1 MHIKHITKT
10 VAALVI
16 AALVFSACT
25 MAVSE
30 TEKIFDAQMPE
41 VTDSTASFSYKIG
54 APLPPLSVTATVTDG
69 GTLTYQWYEYDFEQ
83 GIGIP
88 KDNANADKST
98 FNPPGITVEKQGRP
112 YRYYVEITNTNQAA
126 TGRKQKAATVNI
138 DISAYD
144 PNNAQMPRITRQ
156 PSDGGSRLSPRMA
169 ILVSI
174 STEVDDDGVISYQW
188 YKAKGNVAE
197 NGTPVENATSS
208 ALSLGRELFDT
219 DPVEAEGVYYFFAVA
234 TNTNIKVT
242 GRRETQVI
250 SDVAVVTVTRSPD
263 ADEPIITL
271 QPQGKI
277 LFIGDTVPA
286 TDTVSVTADSEDG
299 GDLSYQWYR
308 NTENANTGGTA
319 ISGATDAS
327 YALSASVSTG
337 QAGSYYFY
345 VVITN
350 TNDAA
355 LKNKTKSITSAA
367 AKITVQNASIPTAA
381 GVDLAVQFDKKYQY
395 VRGFGGMDVAWA
407 NFPTYSMED
416 YENMFNPERL
426 GYNLLR
432 IMVPPNYTDINR
444 TMEELLANK
453 ISGSM
458 DRSNYYEFV
467 KLVNNYGGYVL
478 ASPWTPP
485 AAWKTNNS
493 VNGGGTLRTANY
505 QDFADYLR
513 TYCQIMADHGAPI
526 YAVALQNEPTW
537 VAGYDGCEYTPQEN
551 RDWFL
556 RVGHFTTRNN
566 KGDYAPVPGYGG
578 GKAQDFVRTMGGESH
593 NEIALF
599 HEPAMRN
606 QTSRNAIDI
615 IGAHIY
621 GAGPRHYSNAT
632 LTDTAGNGEWA
643 PTGAWSPSTWRPKV
657 EGGTGTGDT
666 DAKEIWMTEHNINGG
681 NSQAYILDSSWNYV
695 WNFMND
701 VDLVIRHNQENAFIW
716 WSSKRF
722 YSMIGD
728 GSYSTTDGAI
738 LPRGY
743 GLSHY
748 ARFAKET
755 GMIGV
760 QASGYLAD
768 DLTKVSV
775 TNINNTSYTNTDT
788 SAKITAYVSLRD
800 GLDWRKQRG
809 NITLDDITAISLV
822 MYTPTKSDGTD
833 GYDLGNVKVKLPDG
847 FIIRDAVLMRSTSNV
862 KQQMETVPIN
872 PDRNTAYINL
882 PRSNIVSV
890 RFTKQ

>member
-1 MHIKHITKT
+1 MYIKHIART
-10 VAALVI
+10 AAAFLI
-16 AALVFSACT
+16 AAFVLSACEV
-25 MAVSE
+25 AVSK
-30 TEKIFDAQMPE
+30 TEDIFDAQMPE
-41 VTDSTASFSYKIG
+41 VSASTASFSYKIG
-54 APLPPLSVTATVTDG
+54 DPLPSLSVTANVTDG
-69 GTLTYQWYEYDFEQ
+69 GTLTYQWYNYDFEQ

-88 KDNANADKST
+88 QDNGKEST
-98 FNPPGITVEKQGRP
+98 FTPPDITAEKLGRP
-112 YRYYVEITNTNQAA
+112 YRYYVEIINTNNGA
-126 TGRKQKAATVNI
+126 TGRKQKAASVNI

-156 PSDGGSRLSPRMA
+156 PVDGGSRLSPRMA

-174 STEVDDDGVISYQW
+174 SAEVDDDGVITYQW

-197 NGTPVENATSS
+197 HGTPVENATSS
-208 ALSLGRELFDT
+208 ALNLGRDIFDN
-219 DPVEAEGVYYFFAVA
+219 DPMQAEGVYYFFAVA
-234 TNTNIKVT
+234 TNTNLKVT

-250 SDVAVVTVTRSPD
+250 SDVSVVTVTRSPD
-263 ADEPIITL
+263 ADEPIITVH
-271 QPQGKI
+271 PKGKI
-277 LFIGDTVPA
+277 LFIDDTVTA
-286 TDTVSVTADSEDG
+286 ADTVSVTADSEDG
-299 GDLSYQWYR
+299 GNLSYQWYQ
-308 NTENANTGGTA
+308 NTEDSNAGGTA
-319 ISGATDAS
+319 INGATDSSYGLSGNVTTGAS
-327 YALSASVSTG
+327 GRYF
-337 QAGSYYFY
+337 FY

-350 TNDAA
+350 TNDSAVE
-355 LKNKTKSITSAA
+355 NKTRSIASGVARV
-367 AKITVQNASIPTAA
+367 TVQSSSVPSAPGI
-381 GVDLAVQFDKKYQY
+381 DLAVQFDTKYQY
-395 VRGFGGMDVAWA
+395 VRGFGGMDVVWG
-407 NFPTYSMED
+407 NFPSYTMED
-416 YENMFNPERL
+416 YENMYNPDKL
-426 GYNLLR
+426 GYNILR
-432 IMVPPNYTDINR
+432 IMVPANYTDINR

-453 ISGSM
+453 IAGSM

-467 KLVNNYGGYVL
+467 KVVNNYGGYVL

-493 VNGGGTLRTANY
+493 VNGGGTLRVGNY

-526 YAVALQNEPTW
+526 YAVSLQNEPTW
-537 VAGYDGCEYTPQEN
+537 VAGYDGCEYTPEEN
-551 RDWFL
+551 RNWFL
-556 RVGHFTTRNN
+556 KVGHFTTQNN
-566 KGDYAPVPGYGG
+566 TGAYAPIPGYGG
-578 GKAQDFVRTMGGESH
+578 GKAQSFVRTMDGESH

-599 HEPAMRN
+599 HESALRN
-606 QTSRNAIDI
+606 QTSRDAIDI

-632 LTDTAGNGEWA
+632 LTDTAGTGEWT
-643 PTGAWSPSTWRPKV
+643 PTGSWTPSTWRPSV
-657 EGGTGTGDT
+657 QTGTGTDNT

-722 YSMIGD
+722 YSMLGD

-768 DLTKVSV
+768 DTTKVSTANV
-775 TNINNTSYTNTDT
+775 NNTSYTNIDT

-800 GLDWRKQRG
+800 GVDWRKQRST
-809 NITLDDITAISLV
+809 ITLDDITAISLV
-822 MYTPTKSDGTD
+822 MYTPTTASGSG
-833 GYDLGNVKVKLPDG
+833 GYNLGNVKVKLPDG
-847 FIIRDAVLMRSTSNV
+847 FIIRDAVLMRSTASV
-862 KQQMETVPIN
+862 KQQMETVTID
-872 PDRNTAYINL
+872 PDRNTAYINM
-882 PRSNIVSV
+882 PASNIVSV
-890 RFTKQ
+890 QFTKQ

>member
-1 MHIKHITKT
+1 MAAALL
-10 VAALVI
+10 VAAF
-16 AALVFSACT
+16 VFSSCPV
-25 MAVSE
+25 AVTE

-41 VTDSTASFSYKIG
+41 VTASTPSFSYRIG
-54 APLPPLSVTATVTDG
+54 DSLPLLSVTADVTDG
-69 GTLTYQWYEYDFEQ
+69 GTLTYQWYEYNFEQ

-88 KDNANADKST
+88 QENGNEPT
-98 FNPPGITVEKQGRP
+98 FAPPDITAEKPGRP
-112 YRYYVEITNTNQAA
+112 YRYYVEIINTNQGA
-126 TGRKQKAATVNI
+126 TGRKQKAASVSI

-144 PNNAQMPRITRQ
+144 PNNAQMPRITKQ
-156 PSDGGSRLSPRMA
+156 PEDRDARLSSRMG

-174 STEVDDDGVISYQW
+174 SAEVDDDGAIAYQW
-188 YKAKGNVAE
+188 YQAKGKVAE
-197 NGTPVENATSS
+197 HGTPVENATSG
-208 ALSLGRELFDT
+208 ALNLDRDIFDP
-219 DPVEAEGVYYFFAVA
+219 DPVKAEGVYYFFAVA
-234 TNTNIKVT
+234 TNTNLKVT

-250 SDVAVVTVTRSPD
+250 SDVSMVTVTRNPN
-263 ADEPIITL
+263 ADEPIITVH
-271 QPQGKI
+271 PEGKI
-277 LFIGDTVPA
+277 LFINDTVAP
-286 TDTVSVTADSEDG
+286 TDVVSVTADSEDG

-308 NTENANTGGTA
+308 NTEDKNSGGVA
-319 ISGATDAS
+319 INGATNSSYELSGSVNTAS
-327 YALSASVSTG
+327 
-337 QAGSYYFY
+337 AGRYYFY
-345 VVITN
+345 VAITN
-350 TNDAA
+350 TNDSAVE
-355 LKNKTKSITSAA
+355 NKTRSVTSGVARV
-367 AKITVQNASIPTAA
+367 TVQSASVPSAPGID
-381 GVDLAVQFDKKYQY
+381 VAVQFDKKYQY
-395 VRGFGGMDVAWA
+395 VRGFGGMDVVWG
-407 NFPTYSMED
+407 NFPTYTMED
-416 YENMFNPERL
+416 YENMYNPDRL
-426 GYNLLR
+426 GYNMLR
-432 IMVPPNYTDINR
+432 IMVPANYTDINR
-444 TMEELLANK
+444 TMEETVANK
-453 ISGSM
+453 LSGSM

-467 KLVNNYGGYVL
+467 KVVNNYGGYVL

-493 VNGGGTLRTANY
+493 VNGGGALRVRNY

-537 VAGYDGCEYTPQEN
+537 VAGYDGCEYTPEEN

-556 RVGHFTTRNN
+556 KVGHFTTRSNT
-566 KGDYAPVPGYGG
+566 GAYSPIPGYGG
-578 GKAQDFVRTMGGESH
+578 GRAQPFVRTMGGESH
-593 NEIALF
+593 NEIASF

-606 QTSRNAIDI
+606 KASRDAIDI

-632 LTDTAGNGEWA
+632 LTDAAGTGEWT
-643 PTGAWSPSTWRPKV
+643 PTGSWNPGTWRPSV
-657 EGGTGTGDT
+657 QNGTGTDDT

-768 DLTKVSV
+768 DVTKVSTANV
-775 TNINNTSYTNTDT
+775 NNTAYTNTDT
-788 SAKITAYVSLRD
+788 SAKITAYVSLQD
-800 GLDWRKQRG
+800 GVEWRKQRST
-809 NITLDDITAISLV
+809 ITLDDITAISLV
-822 MYTPTKSDGTD
+822 MYTPTTSSGSG
-833 GYDLGNVKVKLPDG
+833 GYNLGNVKVKLPEG
-847 FIIRDAVLMRSTSNV
+847 FIIRDATLMRSTASV
-862 KQQMETVPIN
+862 KQQMETVTIS
-872 PDRNTAYINL
+872 PDRNTAYINM
-882 PRSNIVSV
+882 PESNIVSV
-890 RFTKQ
+890 RFVKE